1 VTVDRRTHLTRSI
14 TKRDGRQ
21 TLIERVARTRLTCG
35 VPDGY
40 SGNTLMMAK
49 QHNHDLAMRMA
60 ELARTVASPRKV
72 EDVLSDVTNAALE
85 LIPGADTAGVLLIGK
100 GGKWESIGGTSDL
113 PHQLDELQM
122 TFNEGPCVE
131 AALDEV
137 IVRTDDFRDEDRWPK
152 YSPAVVEIGVLSG
165 VSFKL
170 YTASRTAGA
179 LNLFAFKP
187 HAFDGEAE
195 TFGTVLAA
203 HAAAAILASREGE
216 ELQSALSTRDRIGQA
231 KGIIME
237 RFSVDDIRAFEML
250 RRLSQDSNTRLV
262 DIAQR
267 VIDTRGEGAV

>member
-1 VTVDRRTHLTRSI
+1 
-14 TKRDGRQ
+14 
-21 TLIERVARTRLTCG
+21 
-35 VPDGY
+35 
-40 SGNTLMMAK
+40 
-49 QHNHDLAMRMA
+49 MA
-60 ELARTVASPRKV
+60 ELARTAAAPSTV
-72 EDVLSDVTNAALE
+72 EDVLSDVTSTAME
-85 LIPGADTAGVLLIGK
+85 LISGTDTAGVLLIGK
-100 GGKWESIGGTSDL
+100 GGKFDSLAGTSDL
-113 PHQLDELQM
+113 PHHLDELQM
-122 TFNEGPCVE
+122 KFNEGPCVE

-137 IVRTDDFRDEDRWPK
+137 IVRTEDFRTEERWPK
-152 YSPAVVEIGVLSG
+152 YSPAVVELGVLSG

-187 HAFDGEAE
+187 HAFDGESE

-203 HAAAAILASREGE
+203 HAAAAILAGREGE

-237 RFSVDDIRAFEML
+237 RYGVDDVRAFEML

-267 VIDTRGEGAV
+267 VIDTRGQGT